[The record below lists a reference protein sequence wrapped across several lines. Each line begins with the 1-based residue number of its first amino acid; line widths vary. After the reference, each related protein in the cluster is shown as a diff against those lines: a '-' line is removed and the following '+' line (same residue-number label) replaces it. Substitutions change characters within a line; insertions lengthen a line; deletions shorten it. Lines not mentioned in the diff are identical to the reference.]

1 MGADR
6 LLPFS
11 NATNELYDSNPS
23 ASSSQDMSKFP
34 TGPSHPGAG
43 PRQRPHTTLAKKRK
57 MSSVTNQS
65 ERRAQKIAQLPDEVQ
80 QMYEASDDED
90 DSSLSPDAESR
101 NDDLVTKA
109 VLATSNSGP
118 QVCHIPTGSSTIYI
132 STTKALHDRSVRS
145 TDLSTTA
152 VSHPDKAPVVI
163 DLTGTQ
169 IPTGLRGRHLEESP
183 NLSIHHAACALKKA
197 PSLSIQF
204 FHAYG
209 RTSQ

>member
-132 STTKALHDRSVRS
+132 YQQQRLFM
-145 TDLSTTA
+145 
-152 VSHPDKAPVVI
+152 I
-163 DLTGTQ
+163 DLFDPRICLQQPYHIQTKHQSSSTSRALKSQQAYAAGT
-169 IPTGLRGRHLEESP
+169 
-183 NLSIHHAACALKKA
+183 LKKA
-197 PSLSIQF
+197 PISAF
-204 FHAYG
+204 TTRPAP
-209 RTSQ
+209 